1 MIDHASDT
9 KQLKRSYDYVIVGAG
24 AAGCVLANGLSA
36 SGAQVLLIE
45 SGWTDDAPTVLNPS
59 VWFYNVGG
67 PLDYNLPIVPTAGL
81 NKRAFRMALGHVL
94 GGGSSINA
102 MVWTRGM
109 ERDFEGWVQAGAKGW
124 GFKDVL
130 PIYKAQEDWEGG
142 ANTWRGT
149 GGPVHV
155 SRPKHPHPTAPA
167 FVGAA
172 REMGMPILEDMNG
185 PCRPGAGFINMNISA
200 DGTRVSAA
208 RAYLRPAMSRPN
220 LTLSLNTDVMK
231 LNFVGTRCTGVKVM
245 TNGAMKDVAADKEVV
260 VAAGAIGSPK
270 LLMLSGVGDPSAL
283 RPLGITVV
291 EDLPGVGR
299 NLQDHILVSG
309 VVFKYK
315 GKMPDR
321 PADGNAVE
329 AKAYLSSG
337 ASQDHSDI
345 SLVLEQLGAVTPE
358 ASARFG
364 APPPDAFT
372 IAPALVQPSS
382 RGHVRIASANWQDP
396 AIIDANYLETDQDRR
411 AIVGAINAARE
422 LGHQQ
427 AFNEVRDVEVIPGPR
442 ATAQDVEDLAR
453 TGSASFG
460 HAAGTCKMGIDSLA
474 VVDPDLHVHGL
485 QHLRVADAS
494 VMPRVITGPTNAPT
508 QMIAGKAAQLI
519 LATR

>member
-9 KQLKRSYDYVIVGAG
+9 KQLKRSYDYIIVGAG
-24 AAGCVLANGLSA
+24 AAGCVLAGELSA

-45 SGWTDDAPTVLNPS
+45 SGGTDDAPTVLNAS

-81 NKRAFRMALGHVL
+81 NQRAFRMALGHVL

-124 GFKDVL
+124 AFKDVL

-142 ANTWRGT
+142 ANTWRGV

-167 FVGAA
+167 FVDAA

-185 PCRPGAGFINMNISA
+185 PCQPGAGFINMNISA

-208 RAYLRPAMSRPN
+208 RAYLRPALSRPN
-220 LTLSLNTDVMK
+220 LTLLLKSDVVK
-231 LNFVGTRCTGVKVM
+231 LNFVKTRCTGVKVI
-245 TNGAMKDVAADKEVV
+245 TQGEVTDIDADKEVV
-260 VAAGAIGSPK
+260 LAAGAIGSPK
-270 LLMLSGVGDPSAL
+270 LLMLSGVGDSSAL
-283 RPLGITVV
+283 RPLGINVV

-321 PADGNAVE
+321 PVDGNAVE

-337 ASQDHSDI
+337 ASQDQSDI

-358 ASARFG
+358 VIARFG

-382 RGHVRIASANWQDP
+382 RGQVRIASASWLDP
-396 AIIDANYLETDQDRR
+396 AIIDMNYLGTDQDLR
-411 AIVGAINAARE
+411 AIIGAIKAARE

-427 AFNEVRDVEVIPGPR
+427 AFNEVRDVELIPGPN
-442 ATAQDVEDLAR
+442 AMPQDVEDLAR

-460 HAAGTCKMGIDSLA
+460 HGAGTCKMGIDKLA
-474 VVDPDLHVHGL
+474 VVDPELRVQGL
-485 QHLRVADAS
+485 ERLRVADAS

-508 QMIAGKAAQLI
+508 QMIAGKAARMI
-519 LATR
+519 LAAR